1 MQRAGGG
8 APALAAFQEAILRR
22 LLLADA
28 GRDLVELA
36 ADALLPLLLAHPADF
51 KALGGFIIRIFIFVL
66 PPLQLAHPA
75 DFQALGGRV
84 LRALRSAALRNCH
97 CGTAK
102 HHADHRQLFSALAS
116 NHEL

>member
-1 MQRAGGG
+1 MPWDHALQQVTRAGG

-51 KALGGFIIRIFIFVL
+51 KALGGLFC
-66 PPLQLAHPA
+66 
-75 DFQALGGRV
+75 RV
-84 LRALRSAALRNCH
+84 
-97 CGTAK
+97 
-102 HHADHRQLFSALAS
+102 
-116 NHEL
+116 

>member
-1 MQRAGGG
+1 MLARGSMLPGLDSEACSLEHALQLMECAGG

-51 KALGGFIIRIFIFVL
+51 KALGEC
-66 PPLQLAHPA
+66 
-75 DFQALGGRV
+75 ALGFRV
-84 LRALRSAALRNCH
+84 
-97 CGTAK
+97 
-102 HHADHRQLFSALAS
+102 
-116 NHEL
+116 